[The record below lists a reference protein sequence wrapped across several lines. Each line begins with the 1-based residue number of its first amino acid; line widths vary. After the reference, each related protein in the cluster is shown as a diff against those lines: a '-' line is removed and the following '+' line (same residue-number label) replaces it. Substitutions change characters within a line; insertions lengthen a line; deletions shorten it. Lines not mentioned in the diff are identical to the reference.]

1 MKKAELKTP
10 TILLNMKAIKNNI
23 EVYQELCD
31 KNGKGPV
38 NAFKWPWKPFYGI
51 IIISKVSS
59 QRTDRAS

>member
-31 KNGKGPV
+31 KNGKEL
-38 NAFKWPWKPFYGI
+38 
-51 IIISKVSS
+51 
-59 QRTDRAS
+59 